1 MPSGKVAVYGQELN
15 AQTWALCTMNMFLHG
30 VDDAKIWQGDTLS
43 NPQNLEN
50 DQLMKF
56 QVVVA
61 NPPFS
66 LDKWDSG
73 FLANAGLDAKGKKQ
87 EKTYTIGEGLWYQMM
102 DMCFPAFA
110 DSKLDEILFYPI
122 GTGDN
127 RGAMSLG
134 EFAAKKIG
142 TEKVSIDD
150 KTYSCI
156 KISLVLTMFSW
167 AWTGLFW
174 YDKETN
180 MLIQSGVKRGNKE
193 KTTQTLKE
201 FKYK

>member
-1 MPSGKVAVYGQELN
+1 MTGN
-15 AQTWALCTMNMFLHG
+15 F
-30 VDDAKIWQGDTLS
+30 
-43 NPQNLEN
+43 
-50 DQLMKF
+50 
-56 QVVVA
+56 
-61 NPPFS
+61 
-66 LDKWDSG
+66 
-73 FLANAGLDAKGKKQ
+73 KGKPQDKSFQ
-87 EKTYTIGEGLWYQMM
+87 IGDGLWYQMM

-110 DSKLDEILFYPI
+110 HSKLDEILFYPI

-174 YDKETN
+174 VDTATGQ
-180 MLIQSGVKRGNKE
+180 LVQSGVKKGNKE
-193 KTTQTLKE
+193 KPEWQLKE
-201 FKYK
+201 LTYKQ

>member
-1 MPSGKVAVYGQELN
+1 MVSYVKGIKRMFTDAFHETILKFNSVY
-15 AQTWALCTMNMFLHG
+15 A
-30 VDDAKIWQGDTLS
+30 IR
-43 NPQNLEN
+43 
-50 DQLMKF
+50 
-56 QVVVA
+56 
-61 NPPFS
+61 
-66 LDKWDSG
+66 
-73 FLANAGLDAKGKKQ
+73 
-87 EKTYTIGEGLWYQMM
+87 
-102 DMCFPAFA
+102 
-110 DSKLDEILFYPI
+110 LFYPI

-174 YDKETN
+174 VDTATGQVV
-180 MLIQSGVKRGNKE
+180 QSGVKKGNKE
-193 KTTQTLKE
+193 KPEWQLNELT
-201 FKYK
+201 YKK